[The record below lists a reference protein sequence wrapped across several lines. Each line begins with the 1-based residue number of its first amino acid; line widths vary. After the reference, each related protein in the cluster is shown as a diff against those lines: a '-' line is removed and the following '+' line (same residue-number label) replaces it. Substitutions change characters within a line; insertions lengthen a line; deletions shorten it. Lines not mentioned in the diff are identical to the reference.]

1 MHIRSHVLL
10 VIREAQS
17 RGHGLGGRWRRSQ
30 QVSDD
35 RSSFQSQV
43 CYLEQCR
50 RHTMPGRGQR
60 RLPTLCSGVFFPT
73 IYRRCRATPSCCVK
87 ETSTSGFSLFF
98 PISIY
103 LRYSINVMCT
113 AQVGSCQHFP
123 FRLLFPGDGNLI
135 ATFVLGSNRPKRGL
149 GAKASSTHLKT
160 TATATHSLCDQFKV
174 MEVDTKNTD
183 ILNSRRWRVLFWQHC
198 EVHGCR
204 SARVH
209 SQVSQHG
216 RRSCQPSSQVL
227 LLGKMGNCCLLASPL
242 CWEWTS
248 EEGRSRSAPLR
259 WEPAGW
265 AKSSEGKWKMHY
277 C

>member
-1 MHIRSHVLL
+1 MSFLFHKELRIRYKALQMHIRSHVLL

-98 PISIY
+98 SPYLFILGILSMSCARLRLEAVSIS
-103 LRYSINVMCT
+103 
-113 AQVGSCQHFP
+113 H
-123 FRLLFPGDGNLI
+123 
-135 ATFVLGSNRPKRGL
+135 LGCYFQGM
-149 GAKASSTHLKT
+149 
-160 TATATHSLCDQFKV
+160 V
-174 MEVDTKNTD
+174 
-183 ILNSRRWRVLFWQHC
+183 I
-198 EVHGCR
+198 
-204 SARVH
+204 
-209 SQVSQHG
+209 
-216 RRSCQPSSQVL
+216 
-227 LLGKMGNCCLLASPL
+227 
-242 CWEWTS
+242 
-248 EEGRSRSAPLR
+248 
-259 WEPAGW
+259 
-265 AKSSEGKWKMHY
+265 
-277 C
+277 